1 MERNAELGQRWWGKL
16 TDDDLEQAGGN
27 AEQIVGV
34 LQQKYGYIALR
45 PLGQLPLWS
54 NGQVASNRSLKRR
67 CFVNTTY
74 IIIAVVLVLVIIGAI
89 LGLVF
94 ARRRRAEQLQDQ
106 FGPEY
111 DHTVQTMGDEKK
123 AQTELDERQKHVEA
137 LDIRP
142 LSDTERERYLADWTA
157 VQSKFVDEP
166 GQAIVDADRL
176 IIEVMQIRGYP
187 VSDFEQ
193 RAADISV
200 NYPAL
205 VSNYRAA
212 REIAIKNKQQLRQIL
227 KN

>member
-1 MERNAELGQRWWGKL
+1 M
-16 TDDDLEQAGGN
+16 
-27 AEQIVGV
+27 
-34 LQQKYGYIALR
+34 
-45 PLGQLPLWS
+45 
-54 NGQVASNRSLKRR
+54 
-67 CFVNTTY
+67 NTTY
-74 IIIAVVLVLVIIGAI
+74 IIILVVLVLVIIGVI

-94 ARRRRAEQLQDQ
+94 SRRKRSEQLHDR

-123 AQTELDERQKHVEA
+123 AQIELVERQKHVET
-137 LDIRP
+137 LNIRP
-142 LSDTERERYLADWTA
+142 LSVSERERYLADWTA
-157 VQSKFVDEP
+157 VQTKFVDEP

-176 IIEVMQIRGYP
+176 IIEVMQTRAYP

-212 REIAIKNKQQLRQIL
+212 REIAIKNEQHQADTEELRQAMIYYRSL
-227 KN
+227 FEELLGTEPVVVEEK

>member
-1 MERNAELGQRWWGKL
+1 M
-16 TDDDLEQAGGN
+16 
-27 AEQIVGV
+27 
-34 LQQKYGYIALR
+34 
-45 PLGQLPLWS
+45 
-54 NGQVASNRSLKRR
+54 
-67 CFVNTTY
+67 NTTY
-74 IIIAVVLVLVIIGAI
+74 IIIAIVLVLVIIGAI

-94 ARRRRAEQLQDQ
+94 ARRRRSEQLQDH

-123 AQTELDERQKHVEA
+123 AQTELNERQKHVEA

-142 LSDTERERYLADWTA
+142 LSVSERERYLADWTA

-176 IIEVMQIRGYP
+176 IMEVMQLRAYP

-200 NYPAL
+200 NYPDL

-212 REIAIKNKQQLRQIL
+212 REIAIKNKQNLADTEELRQAMIYYQSL
-227 KN
+227 FEELLETEAVVV